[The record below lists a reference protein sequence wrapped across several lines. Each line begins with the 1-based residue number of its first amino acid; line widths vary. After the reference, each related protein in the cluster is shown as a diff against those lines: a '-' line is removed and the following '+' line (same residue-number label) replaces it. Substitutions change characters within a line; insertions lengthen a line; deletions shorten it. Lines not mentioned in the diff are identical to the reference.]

1 MNPADSNQDCSAK
14 IDASCGVP
22 LLPLF
27 NGAALW
33 LVLGLA
39 LSLLASL
46 TFHAPELFSCCPFM
60 TYGHAVAAA
69 NDLLVY
75 GFAIPAALGV
85 MLWIFARLSQ
95 EKLELPLLVFI
106 AAHLWHLGVL
116 VGTVGIITGH
126 STGYQWLEYPRAAD
140 ALLGVAF
147 VLIAISA
154 FATFGLRKERE
165 LYPSHWFLL
174 ASLLVFPWIYSTA
187 NLFIVTNHPVR
198 GVGQAV
204 INWWFAN
211 NLIFVWLA
219 LVGLGVAF
227 YFLPKIANRPLHS
240 RFWALFAFWTLLV
253 FGTWLGIPAGA
264 PVPAWLPATSQYA
277 SLLMLIPIVAIAII
291 LIKLLWKSGVK
302 SFGGTYCYLRF
313 GSVMFLVSALMLVAS
328 GCPDFSRKV
337 EFTWF
342 GAAQAQLQILG
353 FATMILLGAVYE
365 ILPRTMGTEL
375 PFGKLKTAQF
385 FLSMAGTLILVV
397 SFAVAGIQQGN
408 SNFALGAGMLP
419 LRISTI
425 GLLFLLI
432 GSLSLLLNILAMT
445 LKWKLGLAKSAWT
458 AITAP
463 LPDTEVKS

>member
-14 IDASCGVP
+14 IDASCRVP
-22 LLPLF
+22 LLVLF

-39 LSLLASL
+39 LSLFASL
-46 TFHAPELFSCCPFM
+46 TFHAPEQFSHCPWM
-60 TYGHAVAAA
+60 TYGHVIAAA

-85 MLWIFARLSQ
+85 LLWIFARLSQ
-95 EKLELPLLVFI
+95 DKLELPLVVF
-106 AAHLWHLGVL
+106 AAGHLWHLGVL
-116 VGTVGIITGH
+116 VGTLGILAGH

-174 ASLLVFPWIYSTA
+174 AALLVFPWIYSSA

-219 LVGLGVAF
+219 LAGLGIAF
-227 YFLPKIANRPLHS
+227 YFLPKIANRPLQS
-240 RFWALFAFWTLLV
+240 RFWALFAFWTLLL

-264 PVPAWLPATSQYA
+264 PVPAWLPAASQFA
-277 SLLMLIPIVAIAII
+277 SLLMIVPIVATAVI
-291 LIKLLWKSGVK
+291 LKNILWKANLK
-302 SFGGTYCYLRF
+302 CFGGTYCYIRF
-313 GSVMFLVSALMLVAS
+313 GSVMFVVSALMLGAS
-328 GCPDFSRKV
+328 GCPDFARTV

-342 GAAQAQLQILG
+342 GTAQAQLQIIG
-353 FATMILLGAVYE
+353 FGTMILVGAMYE

-375 PFGKLKTAQF
+375 PFGKLVPVQYLASVIGV
-385 FLSMAGTLILVV
+385 LLLVISLV
-397 SFAVAGIQQGN
+397 VAGIMQGDA
-408 SNFALGAGMLP
+408 NFALGAGKVP
-419 LRISTI
+419 LMFSTM
-425 GLLFLLI
+425 GLLLLLA
-432 GSLSLLLNILAMT
+432 GSLSLLLNLLAMT
-445 LKWKLGLAKSAWT
+445 LKWKFGLAKTAWA

-463 LPDTEVKS
+463 LANSEVKS

>member
-1 MNPADSNQDCSAK
+1 MNAAENNLDCSAK
-14 IDASCGVP
+14 IDASCRVP
-22 LLPLF
+22 LLVLF

-39 LSLLASL
+39 LSLFASL
-46 TFHAPELFSCCPFM
+46 TFHAPEKFSDCPWL

-95 EKLELPLLVFI
+95 AKLELPLLVFI
-106 AAHLWHLGVL
+106 SAHLWHLGVL
-116 VGTVGIITGH
+116 VGTIATLTGN
-126 STGYQWLEYPRAAD
+126 SSGYQWLEYPRAAA
-140 ALLGVAF
+140 ALLGVSF

-174 ASLLVFPWIYSTA
+174 AALLVFPWIYSSA

-227 YFLPKIANRPLHS
+227 YFLPKISGRPLHS
-240 RFWALFAFWTLLV
+240 RFWALFAFWTLLL

-264 PVPAWLPATSQYA
+264 PVPAWLPTTSAFA
-277 SLLMLIPIVAIAII
+277 SLLLIVPIIAVAII
-291 LIKLLWKSGVK
+291 LKNLLIGANVK
-302 SFGGTYCYLRF
+302 CFGGNYCYIRF
-313 GSVMFLVSALMLVAS
+313 GSVTFLVSALMLAAA
-328 GCPDFSRKV
+328 GCPEYSRTV

-342 GAAQAQLQILG
+342 GPAQAQLQIIG
-353 FATMILLGAVYE
+353 VTTMILLGAIYE
-365 ILPRTMGTEL
+365 IIPRTMGTAL
-375 PFGKLKTAQF
+375 PFSKLVPLQF
-385 FLSMAGTLILVV
+385 FASMLGTLLLVI
-397 SFAVAGIQQGN
+397 SLAVAGLDQGKA
-408 SNFALGAGMLP
+408 NFALGAGKIP
-419 LRISTI
+419 LMICTT
-425 GLLFLLI
+425 GWLLLLL
-432 GSLSLLLNILAMT
+432 GSVSLLLNLFVMT
-445 LKWKLGLAKSAWT
+445 LKWKLGLAKT
-458 AITAP
+458 AFAAVTAP
-463 LPDTEVKS
+463 LPNSEVKS

>member
-1 MNPADSNQDCSAK
+1 MNAAENNLDCSAK
-14 IDASCGVP
+14 IDASCRVP
-22 LLPLF
+22 LLVLF

-39 LSLLASL
+39 LSLFASL
-46 TFHAPELFSCCPFM
+46 TFHAPEKFSCCEYF

-95 EKLELPLLVFI
+95 AKMELPLLVFI

-116 VGTVGIITGH
+116 VGTVAILSGN
-126 STGYQWLEYPRAAD
+126 SSGYQWLEYPRAAA
-140 ALLGVAF
+140 ALLGVSF

-174 ASLLVFPWIYSTA
+174 AALLVFPWIYSSA
-187 NLFIVTNHPVR
+187 NLFIVSNHPVR

-227 YFLPKIANRPLHS
+227 YFLPKISGRPLHS
-240 RFWALFAFWTLLV
+240 RFYALFAFWTLLL
-253 FGTWLGIPAGA
+253 FGTWVGIPAGA
-264 PVPAWLPATSQYA
+264 AVPAWFPAA
-277 SLLMLIPIVAIAII
+277 SEFATLLTIVPLITIVIVLKNILWGANVKCFGGNYCYVRLGSVLLVISMLMLLA
-291 LIKLLWKSGVK
+291 
-302 SFGGTYCYLRF
+302 T
-313 GSVMFLVSALMLVAS
+313 
-328 GCPDFSRKV
+328 GCPIYGRTL

-342 GAAQAQLQILG
+342 GPAQSQLQI
-353 FATMILLGAVYE
+353 FAVALILLGGIYE
-365 ILPRTMGTEL
+365 IIPRTMGTAL
-375 PFGKLKTAQF
+375 PLPKSVPFQF
-385 FLSMAGTLILVV
+385 FASFLGIVIWVGSLAMAGLK
-397 SFAVAGIQQGN
+397 QGQ
-408 SNFALGAGMLP
+408 SYFDLEAPKSWLQISSIGM
-419 LRISTI
+419 
-425 GLLFLLI
+425 
-432 GSLSLLLNILAMT
+432 SLLLLGA
-445 LKWKLGLAKSAWT
+445 LGLVLNLFIYTFRWKVNLTKTAWA

-463 LPDTEVKS
+463 LPKEVKS

>member
-1 MNPADSNQDCSAK
+1 MNPVDSNQDCSAK
-14 IDASCGVP
+14 IDSSCRVP
-22 LLPLF
+22 LLVLF

-39 LSLLASL
+39 LSLFASL
-46 TFHAPELFSCCPFM
+46 TFHAPEKFSNCPCM
-60 TYGHAVAAA
+60 TYGHAIAAA

-95 EKLELPLLVFI
+95 DKLELPLLVLI
-106 AAHLWHLGVL
+106 SAHLWHLGVF
-116 VGTVGIITGH
+116 VGTVAILTGH

-140 ALLGVAF
+140 ALLGVGF

-174 ASLLVFPWIYSTA
+174 AALLVFPWIFSSA
-187 NLFIVTNHPVR
+187 NLFIITNHPVR

-240 RFWALFAFWTLLV
+240 RFWALFAFWTLLL

-264 PVPAWLPATSQYA
+264 PVPAWLPATSQYM
-277 SLLMLIPIVAIAII
+277 SLLMIVPIVAIAII
-291 LIKLLWKSGVK
+291 LKNLLWGSGVK
-302 SFGGTYCYLRF
+302 CLGVTYCFIRF
-313 GSVMFLVSALMLVAS
+313 GSVMFLVSALMLVAA
-328 GCPDFSRKV
+328 GCPDFSRLV

-342 GAAQAQLQILG
+342 GPAQAQLQILG
-353 FATMILLGAVYE
+353 FATMILLGAIYY
-365 ILPRTMGTEL
+365 IIPRTMGTGL
-375 PFGKLKTAQF
+375 PFGKLVPVQF
-385 FLSMAGTLILVV
+385 FASMIGVLLLVI
-397 SFAVAGIQQGN
+397 SLAVAGIHQGEA
-408 SNFALGAGMLP
+408 NFALGAGKAGLML
-419 LRISTI
+419 STG
-425 GLLFLLI
+425 GLLLLLA
-432 GSLSLLLNILAMT
+432 GSLSLLLNLLVMT
-445 LKWKLGLAKSAWT
+445 FKWKIGLAKAAWT

-463 LPDTEVKS
+463 LPDAEVKS